1 MSVIAIAKK
10 DFRDAMRSRVLI
22 ALIVLFALFTVG
34 GAYISTQIAGLL
46 GDAGDQPLDI
56 LFALQT
62 PASFLIPIIGLM
74 VGYKAIAGE
83 RETGS
88 LKFLLG
94 LPHSRRDVVLGKV
107 LGRTGVVTV
116 AIGIGFAV
124 GIVAIF
130 GFTGSFSLVE
140 YLAFT
145 LVTILLG
152 LTFVSIAVGISAATG
167 STTRAAV
174 GIVSLI
180 GLFWLL
186 WGFIGQLLLYLITG
200 SIVPE
205 PPVPD
210 WYLLYTVIPP
220 GGGYGLATGAVLP
233 TDGQFGVGM
242 LAGDDVPFFAEPWF
256 GFVILAVWIVVP
268 LALGYWRFSRV
279 DL

>member
-116 AIGIGFAV
+116 AIVIGFAV

-130 GFTGSFSLVE
+130 GFTGSVSLVE

-200 SIVPE
+200 SIVLE

-220 GGGYGLATGAVLP
+220 GGGYGLAADAVLP

-268 LALGYWRFSRV
+268 LALGYWRFSQV

>member
-116 AIGIGFAV
+116 AIVIGFAV

-130 GFTGSFSLVE
+130 GFTGSVSLVE

-200 SIVPE
+200 SIVLE

-220 GGGYGLATGAVLP
+220 GGGYGLAADAVLP

-256 GFVILAVWIVVP
+256 GFVILAVWIIVP
-268 LALGYWRFSRV
+268 LALGYWRFSQV